1 METIAVLLLMVLC
14 LVVLVGFLVLSY
26 KLLNKVREE
35 EKASRQGN
43 VPERQL
49 HPKLKQQDKNK

>member
-1 METIAVLLLMVLC
+1 MVLC

-26 KLLNKVREE
+26 KLLNKVRQE
-35 EKASRQGN
+35 EKAARQGK

-49 HPKLKQQDKNK
+49 HPKLKQHQQDQNK